1 MRRTFRFHVIL
12 CTAAASLTLATAAFA
27 ADSSPDAIPP
37 LAFMNGGWRTT
48 PLFLAPPSGPGPV
61 LDMPGRPR
69 VANNLRLGQPVF
81 PMADLNNPILQPW
94 AREALKKVNDH
105 VAAGGGAFAPQVSCK
120 LLGVP
125 AFLLHTGRP
134 IYFIQAAKEVV
145 MVAPINSEYRHVY
158 LTDRH
163 SVNLKPSWYGES
175 IGHYENGDTLVVDTV
190 GLNDKT
196 YVDNFRTPHTTQLH
210 VVERYRINPDGKGMT
225 IDVTVEDPGAFT
237 TPWNAVVRAQREE
250 EDPRNPP
257 MREESCAENPVNHL
271 HEDRE
276 PVPQADKADF

>member
-1 MRRTFRFHVIL
+1 MRHALRIPIL
-12 CTAAASLTLATAAFA
+12 LCAAAASLILATAAFA
-27 ADSSPDAIPP
+27 ADNPPDAVPP
-37 LAFMNGGWRTT
+37 LAFMSGGWHTT

-61 LDMPGRPR
+61 VDMPGRPR

-94 AREALKKVNDH
+94 AREALKQVNDH

-134 IYFIQAAKEVV
+134 IYFIQTAKEVL
-145 MVAPINSEYRHVY
+145 MIAPINAEFRHVY

-163 SVNLKPSWYGES
+163 SPNPRPSWYGES

-190 GLNDKT
+190 ALNDKT
-196 YVDNFRTPHTTQLH
+196 YIDNFRTPHTTQLH
-210 VVERYRINPDGKGMT
+210 VVERFRINPDGKGMT
-225 IDVTVEDPGAFT
+225 ITVTVEDPGAFT
-237 TPWNAVVRAQREE
+237 TPWNAVVRAQREVE
-250 EDPRNPP
+250 APLNP
-257 MREESCAENPVNHL
+257 MREESCAENPVNYL
-271 HEDRE
+271 NVDRE
-276 PVPQADKADF
+276 PVPQADKSDF